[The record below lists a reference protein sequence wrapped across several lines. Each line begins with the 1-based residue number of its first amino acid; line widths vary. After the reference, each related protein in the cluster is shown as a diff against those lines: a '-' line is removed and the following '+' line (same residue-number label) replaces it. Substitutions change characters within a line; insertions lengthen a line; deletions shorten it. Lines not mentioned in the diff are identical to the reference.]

1 MHYSISGCV
10 VEGLVFCVIFW
21 IVYMRIEASG
31 FTCAVTCTSVFFE
44 SPEDLKP
51 IARANDIED
60 ALPTKVLED
69 NQCSTSSTSTSSI
82 GKNSDLS
89 SERSMEDED
98 SGENEAQSAYKG
110 PLDMMDSL
118 EEVLPIRY
126 IASPLFSKFEFL
138 FFICCRLNLFY
149 HFAISF
155 PCVFVDFVIF

>member
-1 MHYSISGCV
+1 
-10 VEGLVFCVIFW
+10 
-21 IVYMRIEASG
+21 MRIETSG
-31 FTCAVTCTSVFFE
+31 FTYAVTCASVFFE

-51 IARANDIED
+51 IARADDIED
-60 ALPTKVLED
+60 ALPTKCLED

-126 IASPLFSKFEFL
+126 NASPLFSKFVFL
-138 FFICCRLNLFY
+138 FFIFLLQFKS
-149 HFAISF
+149 IL
-155 PCVFVDFVIF
+155 